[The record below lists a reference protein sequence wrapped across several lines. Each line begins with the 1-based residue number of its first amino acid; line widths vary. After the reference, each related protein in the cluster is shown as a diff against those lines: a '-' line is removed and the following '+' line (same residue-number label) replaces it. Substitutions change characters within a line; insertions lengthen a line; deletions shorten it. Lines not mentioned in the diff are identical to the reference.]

1 MNNIENFL
9 KQAIE
14 LAYQNCE
21 VGGRPFGAVL
31 VKDGDVI
38 ATGVNQ
44 IITTNDPTAHA
55 ELLAVRAASQQLG
68 TANLAGCSVFASG
81 QPCPMCMA
89 AMHMAGVEAVYYAHS
104 NEDGEAFGLS
114 TAVIYADLAKP
125 FAEQSMNIQYIPVRI
140 EHKPDLYAFWKES
153 TQ

>member
-14 LAYQNCE
+14 LAYRNCE

-44 IITTNDPTAHA
+44 ILTTNDPTAHA

-89 AMHMAGVEAVYYAHS
+89 AMRMAGVEAVYYAHS

-140 EHKPDLYAFWKES
+140 EHKPDLYAFWKTS